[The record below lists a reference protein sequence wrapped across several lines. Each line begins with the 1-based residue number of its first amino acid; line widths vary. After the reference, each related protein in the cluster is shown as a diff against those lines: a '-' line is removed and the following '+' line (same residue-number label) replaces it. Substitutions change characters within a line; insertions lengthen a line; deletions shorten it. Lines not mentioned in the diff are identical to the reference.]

1 MDYIKAF
8 GTGMTMDI
16 KKPMLM
22 VSLIIM
28 LLAGCAGNQDHS
40 MSAENE
46 QNSQNCGPFY
56 STVVYYSG
64 ESESTE
70 KYLEIAARSERLFLL
85 LEENADAFVMDAY
98 NYKDLDGKGTLLYTM
113 NELSYPVE
121 IAPNGQSIRVSKN
134 YFQYNPIET
143 VDGSDI
149 IDQIIYDDLTLNILV
164 PEKYQ
169 NIEAQ
174 IIEAYRDTFYFEK
187 VQAENDYN
195 EMADNGNVLDIPLE
209 TLNVH
214 IIYVKDEQRYFTF
227 SGDCT
232 PQTEGWI
239 TDPVV
244 QIYTSNIHCNYAHSF
259 MSQCT
264 YFFSDA
270 VSEKSAY
277 ESILP
282 YIEECG
288 AESSVKA
295 VRAIGVTP

>member
-1 MDYIKAF
+1 MN
-8 GTGMTMDI
+8 I
-16 KKPMLM
+16 KKLMLT

-28 LLAGCAGNQDHS
+28 LLAGCDGNQGPR
-40 MSAENE
+40 MGAENE
-46 QNSQNCGPFY
+46 KNRQDCGPFY

-70 KYLEIAARSERLFLL
+70 KYLEIAARSERLFLQ
-85 LEENADAFVMDAY
+85 LEENAGAFVMDAY

-113 NELSYPVE
+113 NDLSYPVE
-121 IAPNGQSIRVSKN
+121 IDPNGQSVRVSKN

-143 VDGSDI
+143 VDGSNI

-169 NIEAQ
+169 SMEAQ
-174 IIEAYRDTFYFEK
+174 IIEAYRDIFYFEK

-195 EMADNGNVLDIPLE
+195 EMADNGNMLDIPME

-214 IIYVKDEQRYFTF
+214 IIYVKNEQQYFTF
-227 SGDCT
+227 NSDCAT
-232 PQTEGWI
+232 QTEGWI
-239 TDPVV
+239 TDPIV

-259 MSQCT
+259 MSQSV

-270 VSEKSAY
+270 VSEESAY

-288 AESSVKA
+288 AENSVKA
-295 VRAIGVTP
+295 VRDIGVTP